1 MTTTDPVTTTGP
13 MSTAGPPVDPTPR
26 TTTARPSP
34 TVRVLGVRHHGPGS
48 ARAVRAALDRLQPD
62 RILVEGPPE
71 ADGLV
76 GLAGD
81 PDLVPPVAL
90 LVYRNDRPAAAA
102 FWPFAVFSPEWQ
114 ALTWG
119 ARRGVPVTLMD
130 LPAAVMLAG
139 NEPAENESARA
150 PAPVRTDP
158 IAVLAEVAG
167 YDDPER
173 WWEDVVESRG
183 HRAPADSGTDPDPV
197 QHPGQDTAGSPVL
210 GASDDSSGF
219 DAFEAI
225 TEAMTAVRDDQ
236 PETDPRTLQR
246 EAYMRRSLR
255 AAIKT
260 GAQRIAV
267 VCGAWHAPALTGR
280 PPSASSDT
288 ALLRGLP
295 TAKVTATWVPWTHSR
310 LALSS
315 GYGAGV
321 DSPGWYRHLF
331 TAGEHGLERWMT
343 RSAGVLRTHD
353 LPTSTAHVIEAVRL
367 ARSLAHLRDRVEPG
381 LTEVVD
387 ATRAVLCEGNEAAV
401 GFVLRDAVVGEELGR
416 VPDSAPMVPLEADLR
431 ATVKSLRLRY
441 DPTPKEVVLDLR
453 QPNDLRKSRLFWRLR
468 ILDVPWAVPLAVAG
482 TGTFK
487 EGWTLTWRPELTV
500 RLVVASMWG
509 TTVAAAAAGRLVDR
523 VDSLAAC
530 TAAIA
535 DCIAAD
541 LPDVL
546 DELLAALDRFA
557 AGSAD
562 VAALL
567 AALPELVRAQRYGTV
582 RGTDVTAIAGVAQ
595 GVLVRICAGLPSAL
609 GGMDDDAAR
618 AVLGA
623 LDRTHDVVPLL
634 PQGPARDGWYGALE
648 RAAGRRD
655 LPPLLGGRIVRMLM
669 DVGTITRAEAADRL
683 HAALSVGS
691 LPVEKAAWVEGFV
704 AGGALLLIHD
714 DELLAVLDRWVRS
727 LADGEFLDV
736 VPLLRRSFGSFA
748 PAERGNLLRAVESL
762 SGSGRAAASGGT
774 ADLDLGRAHAV
785 LATARLLLRGAS

>member
-1 MTTTDPVTTTGP
+1 MSTSGPATTT
-13 MSTAGPPVDPTPR
+13 TA
-26 TTTARPSP
+26 ARPSP
-34 TVRVLGVRHHGPGS
+34 TVQVLGVRHHGPGS

-71 ADGLV
+71 ADSLV

-119 ARRGVPVTLMD
+119 ARRGVPVTFMD
-130 LPAAVMLAG
+130 LPAATMLAG
-139 NEPAENESARA
+139 DDSEERRSGG
-150 PAPVRTDP
+150 PVHTDP

-183 HRAPADSGTDPDPV
+183 HRAPADSGTDLDPT
-197 QHPGQDTAGSPVL
+197 QQPG
-210 GASDDSSGF
+210 SDPALSSAIDPF
-219 DAFEAI
+219 SAFEAI

-246 EAYMRRSLR
+246 EAHMRRSLR
-255 AAIKT
+255 SAMKT

-267 VCGAWHAPALTGR
+267 ICGAWHAPALTGKL
-280 PPSASSDT
+280 PSATSDT

-343 RSAGVLRTHD
+343 RSAGVLRAHD

-367 ARSLAHLRDRVEPG
+367 ARSLAQLRDRAEPG
-381 LTEVVD
+381 LSEVVD

-453 QPNDLRKSRLFWRLR
+453 QRNDLGKSRLFWRLR

-487 EGWTLTWRPELTV
+487 EGWTLSWRPELTV

-546 DELLAALDRFA
+546 DGLLAALDRFA

-562 VAALL
+562 IAALL

-609 GGMDDDAAR
+609 GGLDDDAAR

-634 PQGPARDGWYGALE
+634 PEGPARDGWYDALQ
-648 RAAGRRD
+648 RASGRRD

-669 DVGTITRAEAADRL
+669 DVGTITRAQAADRL

-748 PAERGNLLRAVESL
+748 PAERGNLLRAVGSL
-762 SGSGRAAASGGT
+762 SGSGRAAAQGDTG
-774 ADLDLGRAHAV
+774 DLDLGRAHAV